1 MGAHCRGTSRG
12 DCLLEQDEVAAR
24 TWGTAPPLSPEAED
38 TKHTFVSPGKDDS
51 SLAFFKPSTVLGL
64 CVMFGPGTF
73 HHRPTAAI
81 IKC

>member
-51 SLAFFKPSTVLGL
+51 SLALPSSSLPQSWASASCSVQEHFTTD
-64 CVMFGPGTF
+64 PP
-73 HHRPTAAI
+73 RRS
-81 IKC
+81 